1 MDLSQTLKRVETGK
15 EGRHLAD
22 PLIPMPVAD
31 ITNQA

>member
-15 EGRHLAD
+15 EGRH
-22 PLIPMPVAD
+22 PLIPVPVAD